1 MSEWYEADDADVS
14 IDISRKEVD
23 IFVTQNYHGSVYV
36 SLKFDQI
43 KKLAAS
49 IEGKS

>member
-1 MSEWYEADDADVS
+1 MSEWYEADDSDLSV
-14 IDISRKEVD
+14 DLSRKEVD
-23 IFVTQNYHGSVYV
+23 IFVTQTYNGSVYV

-43 KKLAAS
+43 KKLSAL